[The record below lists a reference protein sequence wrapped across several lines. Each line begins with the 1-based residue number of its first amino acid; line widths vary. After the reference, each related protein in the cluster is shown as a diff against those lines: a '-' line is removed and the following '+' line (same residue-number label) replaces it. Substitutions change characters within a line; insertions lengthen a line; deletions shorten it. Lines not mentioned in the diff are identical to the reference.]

1 MDYED
6 LNFDFYLIPVS
17 DLKPELWLL
26 DNQAA
31 FSIEMTIQIQISS
44 DGVLYSWAI
53 PSLGLKTNVVPGHLN
68 QATHIN
74 TISSLLWT
82 MFRNLWVKS

>member
-26 DNQAA
+26 DNQVA

-44 DGVLYSWAI
+44 DDVLYSWAI
-53 PSLGLKTNVVPGHLN
+53 PSLGLKTIVVPGHLN